1 MLSIF
6 VPSLHLHYFLVVA
19 DKPSSRKKR
28 IVFDLPAPVNYN
40 KDFTI
45 ETLVVADKT
54 MTDFHGIEELK
65 VYVPSLVNIV
75 SLMMFVNFNRYE
87 SHEKFSG

>member
-1 MLSIF
+1 M
-6 VPSLHLHYFLVVA
+6 
-19 DKPSSRKKR
+19 KR
-28 IVFDLPAPVNYN
+28 MVFDLPASVNYN
-40 KDFTI
+40 KDFII

-75 SLMMFVNFNRYE
+75 SLIIFSVEMIRLIILKEKTTGFNYDFG
-87 SHEKFSG
+87 KIDIFSC

>member
-1 MLSIF
+1 M
-6 VPSLHLHYFLVVA
+6 
-19 DKPSSRKKR
+19 
-28 IVFDLPAPVNYN
+28 VFDLPAPVNYN

-54 MTDFHGIEELK
+54 MTDFHGIDELK

-75 SLMMFVNFNRYE
+75 SLMAFVNFNRCE
-87 SHEKFSG
+87 SHDKFSG

>member
-1 MLSIF
+1 M
-6 VPSLHLHYFLVVA
+6 
-19 DKPSSRKKR
+19 
-28 IVFDLPAPVNYN
+28 VFDLPSPVNYN

-75 SLMMFVNFNRYE
+75 SLMTFVNFNRYE
-87 SHEKFSG
+87 SHDKFLG

>member
-1 MLSIF
+1 MQLYS
-6 VPSLHLHYFLVVA
+6 FLAVV
-19 DKPSSRKKR
+19 DKPSSRMKR
-28 IVFDLPAPVNYN
+28 EVFDLPAPVNYD

-75 SLMMFVNFNRYE
+75 SLITFAFQ
-87 SHEKFSG
+87 

>member
-1 MLSIF
+1 M
-6 VPSLHLHYFLVVA
+6 
-19 DKPSSRKKR
+19 
-28 IVFDLPAPVNYN
+28 VFDLPAPVDYN
-40 KDFTI
+40 QDFTI

-75 SLMMFVNFNRYE
+75 SLKPLIFNRYDQVNIL
-87 SHEKFSG
+87 H